1 MKKYLLILLLL
12 NTAHAV
18 DVVRIPVFD
27 SLYKY
32 VDTLDVL
39 FDKLDSTD
47 AIGMEQLYDVDTSSI
62 DKYDVPL
69 WNGTKFIMAPAD
81 TTLEFDITSFTE
93 NISNTVLIGADASN
107 WLAIGGVSFSA
118 AYDNGPPSVATVNL
132 TSLPAGISAWGSD
145 LDMGS
150 PNFTGP
156 TASEAV
162 VTYPTNTAT
171 SVRFLLS
178 TTPADTRY
186 TGYFYFYNYIFYG
199 ADVDSTPNEAAIEA
213 MSSSLTDDHTQTS
226 LSITGVGATE
236 HIIFACRAGKS
247 NLDSTHIGYG
257 TLTSDDGS
265 YRLSLDV
272 TLVDQTLSITNSN
285 SKVENYDV
293 YSSNLEQPGGS
304 ASATLR
310 TNNAYRNY
318 IKWGVVSDTNSMDET
333 DIHALVADSVI
344 SDDETRTFTV
354 TAGAGEYIAY
364 AWPTRLGTV
373 TFWVGGFEGGFQDPK
388 TIAVTNQNGCT
399 ENYYLAQSSTSGLG
413 TTEGSA
419 WRPMLK

>member
-1 MKKYLLILLLL
+1 MKIYKYLLIFLNLVLWL
-12 NTAHAV
+12 NTGYAVNVITETGGGLDSAQVMTVVRDSTKATRIV
-18 DVVRIPVFD
+18 DVD
-27 SLYKY
+27 STAR
-32 VDTLDVL
+32 DANDVL
-39 FDKLDSTD
+39 MWKSD
-47 AIGMEQLYDVDTSSI
+47 ATGAIWAPYDTS
-62 DKYDVPL
+62 
-69 WNGTKFIMAPAD
+69 FA
-81 TTLEFDITSFTE
+81 FDITSFTE
-93 NISNTVLIGADASN
+93 NISNTVLIGADAGN

-132 TSLPAGISAWGSD
+132 TSLPAGISAWGSA

-150 PNFTGP
+150 PDFEGP

-162 VTYPTNTAT
+162 VTYPTNTAST
-171 SVRFLLS
+171 VRFKLT
-178 TTPADTRY
+178 TTPTDSRY

-199 ADVDSTPNEAAIEA
+199 ADTDSTPNEAAIEA
-213 MSSSLTDDHTQTS
+213 LSSSLTDDHTQTT
-226 LSITGVGATE
+226 LSISGVGATE

-265 YRLSLDV
+265 YRLSLGV
-272 TLVDQTLSITNSN
+272 TLVDQALSITNAN

-293 YSSNLEQPGGS
+293 YSSDLEQPGGL
-304 ASATLR
+304 AAATLR

-318 IKWGVVSDTNSMDET
+318 IKWGVVSDTVSMDED

-344 SDDETRTFTV
+344 SNDETRTFTV
-354 TAGAGEYIAY
+354 TAGANEYIAY

-373 TFWVGGFEGGFQDPK
+373 AFWVGGFEGGFQDPK

-399 ENYYLAQSSTSGLG
+399 ENYYLAQSSNHSLG
-413 TTEGSA
+413 ETTVET
-419 WRPMLK
+419 K